1 MQVYILS
8 AGRLPLAAFTKSLEQ
23 CQNELTLQLNS
34 FSCVQFSGLCLYY
47 LQSCLRPKVLSQVMS
62 KSVIEPRPTAR
73 QKNAR
78 PAGTIIMRN
87 ESCSQTMVDMQ
98 AYTLS
103 AGTLPSYLLARTTIS
118 QSFFTYNWQQ
128 WHVFFYPSQNLAS
141 HQQDRDTTERALTSV
156 RSKERNYT
164 HVLITL
170 NYVLPTCYDQD
181 AYLFHIVPC
190 TVVRAT
196 AT

>member
-1 MQVYILS
+1 MPDL
-8 AGRLPLAAFTKSLEQ
+8 LELAFL
-23 CQNELTLQLNS
+23 
-34 FSCVQFSGLCLYY
+34 
-47 LQSCLRPKVLSQVMS
+47 
-62 KSVIEPRPTAR
+62 
-73 QKNAR
+73 
-78 PAGTIIMRN
+78 RN

-98 AYTLS
+98 VYTLS

-118 QSFFTYNWQQ
+118 QSIHHSRSRNAAQGLESRVFNYNWQQ

-190 TVVRAT
+190 TVVRAL

>member
-34 FSCVQFSGLCLYY
+34 FSCVQFSGLCMYY

-73 QKNAR
+73 QKMPDLLELAFL
-78 PAGTIIMRN
+78 RN
-87 ESCSQTMVDMQ
+87 ESCSETMVDMQ

-118 QSFFTYNWQQ
+118 QSIHHSRSRNAAQGLESRVFKYN
-128 WHVFFYPSQNLAS
+128 
-141 HQQDRDTTERALTSV
+141 
-156 RSKERNYT
+156 
-164 HVLITL
+164 
-170 NYVLPTCYDQD
+170 
-181 AYLFHIVPC
+181 
-190 TVVRAT
+190 
-196 AT
+196 